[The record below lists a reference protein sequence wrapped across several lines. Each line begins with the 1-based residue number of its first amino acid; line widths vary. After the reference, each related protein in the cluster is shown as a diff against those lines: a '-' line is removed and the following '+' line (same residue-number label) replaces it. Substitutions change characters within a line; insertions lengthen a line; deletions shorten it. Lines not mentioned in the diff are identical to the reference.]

1 MLWQVKMKMKRDK
14 RGETTWRCH
23 ENAFIGALGIQQP
36 VILCEP
42 FISWVNQWQLINLL
56 FILFVWRD
64 YLRNE
69 LWLTRDLHFGLVQLW
84 ERQLIILTFIL
95 FFISCLDF
103 LGVEGH
109 SLFTLKINPRT
120 ANSWRG
126 LSRISCNS
134 SVYLSV
140 SVYKSKR
147 EKIYERIIIWLFI
160 KQAQRYRSIQSVST
174 FQEFIFYLSFLLLFS
189 IL

>member
-1 MLWQVKMKMKRDK
+1 MALWQSVHEIKSLLYFWKLREVVSDPRANPWRANSLFPVMLWQVKMKMKRDK

-69 LWLTRDLHFGLVQLW
+69 LWLTGAWSSWAGCLEFLLSKLLLLELQRAGMEAV
-84 ERQLIILTFIL
+84 IILI
-95 FFISCLDF
+95 F
-103 LGVEGH
+103 LRL
-109 SLFTLKINPRT
+109 SLH
-120 ANSWRG
+120 
-126 LSRISCNS
+126 
-134 SVYLSV
+134 
-140 SVYKSKR
+140 
-147 EKIYERIIIWLFI
+147 
-160 KQAQRYRSIQSVST
+160 
-174 FQEFIFYLSFLLLFS
+174 
-189 IL
+189 